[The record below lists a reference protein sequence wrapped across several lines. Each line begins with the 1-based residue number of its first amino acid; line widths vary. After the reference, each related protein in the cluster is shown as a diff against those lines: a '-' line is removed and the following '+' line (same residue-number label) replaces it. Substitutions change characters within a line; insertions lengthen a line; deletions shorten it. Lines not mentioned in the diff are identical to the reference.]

1 MRGGTIVFMRHLLAL
16 ALCASLV
23 HAAYEPLNDKNR
35 PTASEP
41 ALSPAGTAAALKV
54 PAGFRVELV
63 VGEPKVAATFIKPSE
78 DGSVQLVAALADFP
92 APAKGGTPRF
102 QEGETGNEVGYWDNP
117 ESSVSW
123 DFTGAKPGEYEVLAE
138 VSGLKDAKVFVEIG
152 DQKLAAPLA
161 NTKNYANYKI
171 QNLGKIR
178 IAGAGDQR
186 ISVKPDS
193 TDWTAFNLR
202 KLTLKPATA
211 H

>member
-1 MRGGTIVFMRHLLAL
+1 MLIEVPDQALDPNATVIKLEIVGA
-16 ALCASLV
+16 
-23 HAAYEPLNDKNR
+23 
-35 PTASEP
+35 
-41 ALSPAGTAAALKV
+41 
-54 PAGFRVELV
+54 
-63 VGEPKVAATFIKPSE
+63 PKVSKVFIKPSE
-78 DGSVQLVAALADFP
+78 DGSIELPAALSDFP
-92 APAKGGTPRF
+92 TPAKGGTPIF
-102 QEGETGNEVGYWDNP
+102 QEGETGNEIGGWNNA
-117 ESSVSW
+117 EATVSW
-123 DFTGAKPGEYEVLAE
+123 EFTGAKPGEYEVLAE

-211 H
+211 P